1 MIIHILIDSLSYLSN
16 NQINKYIYTTHN
28 TCLVCTLVSAYLK
41 KVKKPSHPPLDDG
54 WMTDEPPLDG
64 GWMAVKNT
72 VGVVGVRK

>member
-1 MIIHILIDSLSYLSN
+1 MYNLLRMEVGWR
-16 NQINKYIYTTHN
+16 QIA
-28 TCLVCTLVSAYLK
+28 CLVCTLVSAYLK